1 MTYSCEVFMKKW
13 LLVLL
18 LVLAGGAGVLFL
30 GDQPV
35 PLRGPVSAQL
45 LQEGELQVLTLDLDL
60 KDTRR
65 ATSANGD
72 YPQLPSRALPATVWY
87 PATGGHYPLIVS
99 SHGFSSMRF
108 GARYLADALARLGY
122 VVVAADYPLTNF
134 FAKGGPRITDV
145 INQPGDVSFLI
156 DQVLTLNADQ
166 QHPLRGKIDPD
177 RIGATGISLG
187 GMTSAMVG
195 FDPKRMDRRVKAA
208 VSVAGPST
216 MFGPAWYSH
225 RQLPFLMVATTTDA
239 VINYEDNARPI
250 LRNVTGALLLTID
263 GGSHVGFAEPAKYMR
278 WMPNPDL
285 IGCAVVMHNLDK
297 PDAGARESWYHL
309 IGNHDDG
316 IIDNIKPRVC
326 ETDPLPDTIDPV
338 YQHQLTQLAVT
349 SFFEAQFN
357 SDPNVRQQRMNYLT
371 SVMPA
376 EIADVHR
383 ACGHNDCRNTKH
395 HPNGRSGGCAR
406 TLMCAPAFTC
416 DRLYLRKV
424 QRQWPTTNGS
434 RRSIVL
440 SMKKA
445 AD

>member
-1 MTYSCEVFMKKW
+1 MKKW
-13 LLVLL
+13 VLALL
-18 LVLAGGAGVLFL
+18 LVLAGGATVLLFGEQL
-30 GDQPV
+30 PT
-35 PLRGPVSAQL
+35 LGPVSAQL
-45 LQEGELQVLTLDLDL
+45 LQAGERQVLTMDLDL

-65 ATSANGD
+65 VTSANGD
-72 YPQLPSRALPATVWY
+72 SPELPSRKLPATVWY
-87 PATGGHYPLIVS
+87 PAGGGHYPLIIS

-108 GARYLADALARLGY
+108 GARYLANALARLGY

-145 INQPGDVSFLI
+145 INQPADVSFLI
-156 DQVLTLNADQ
+156 DQMLALNIDQ
-166 QHPLRGKIDPD
+166 QHPLHGKIDPD

-187 GMTSAMVG
+187 GMTSTMVG
-195 FDPKRMDRRVKAA
+195 FDPKRMDSRVKAV

-225 RQLPFLMVATTTDA
+225 RQLPYLMVATTTDA
-239 VINYEDNARPI
+239 VINYADNARPI
-250 LRNVTGALLLTID
+250 LRNVSGALLLTID

-297 PDAGARESWYHL
+297 PDAGARDSWYHL

-316 IIDNIKPRVC
+316 IIDTGKPRVC
-326 ETDPLPDTIDPV
+326 ETDPLPNTIDPV
-338 YQHQLTQLAVT
+338 HQHQLTQLAVT

-376 EIADVHR
+376 EIADVHIEH
-383 ACGHNDCRNTKH
+383 ADTMIAATQNTTQMVE
-395 HPNGRSGGCAR
+395 AVA
-406 TLMCAPAFTC
+406 APA
-416 DRLYLRKV
+416 
-424 QRQWPTTNGS
+424 P
-434 RRSIVL
+434 
-440 SMKKA
+440 
-445 AD
+445 